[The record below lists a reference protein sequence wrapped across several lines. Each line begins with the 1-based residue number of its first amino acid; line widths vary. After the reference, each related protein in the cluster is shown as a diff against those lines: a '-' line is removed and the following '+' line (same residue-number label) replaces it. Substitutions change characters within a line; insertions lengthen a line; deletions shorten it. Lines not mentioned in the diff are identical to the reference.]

1 MQLLYLEEMRAAKNL
16 LAFSGGVDS
25 SALFFLL
32 LESGIAF
39 DMAMVDYGVRPERE
53 REIAYARELSAHYNK
68 RLFLHTAPKITTNF
82 EHTARNVRYEFFAQV
97 CREYGYDNVL
107 MAHQLDDRLEWFL
120 MQFCKGS
127 GIVGLGGLRGV
138 SRRQEFRII
147 RPLIECAREEIY
159 AYLHRRGHRFFED
172 SSNADARFVRNFFRH
187 NVVRALMPR
196 FTQGVRRSFRILEQ
210 ESEGLF
216 SQIHKVL
223 PSVFVMRRLAI
234 ERADG
239 VLCDCYGVDYALKRL
254 GYVMSAKQ
262 REELIK
268 SDFCCHIAQEY
279 VVDRNAKFVFV
290 AKIHTPLSKI
300 PKTYRER
307 YRLAKIPP
315 KIRPILFQNAIIDS
329 EFEGFVRS
337 LEELG

>member
-16 LAFSGGVDS
+16 LAFSGGD
-25 SALFFLL
+25 
-32 LESGIAF
+32 
-39 DMAMVDYGVRPERE
+39 
-53 REIAYARELSAHYNK
+53 
-68 RLFLHTAPKITTNF
+68 
-82 EHTARNVRYEFFAQV
+82 
-97 CREYGYDNVL
+97 GYDNVL

-216 SQIHKVL
+216 PQIHKVL